1 MPLPMVHF
9 CTARECVHDIST
21 LIDCPEFYL
30 GSISPDAIH
39 MRPGADKF
47 SKRITHFHADSGQWI
62 NNVLKFLKQNKDK
75 FNYSFIVSNNSFD
88 IEIHMDSPVSFCG
101 IDAEKAIKETTRV
114 AKKKVI
120 MTVSR

>member
-75 FNYSFIVSNNSFD
+75 FNYSFLLVIIHLTLKSIWIVLSHSV
-88 IEIHMDSPVSFCG
+88 ELMQ
-101 IDAEKAIKETTRV
+101 
-114 AKKKVI
+114 KKL
-120 MTVSR
+120 